1 MKKADYNL
9 AARIVAIRELPS
21 ILLFAGL
28 FVYFALRAP
37 GFADPADLAD
47 RFRQYVP
54 QAMLA
59 VALTLII
66 GSGGI
71 DISVGS
77 VLGLCAVVLGAVTLR
92 GVGAIHACLLALATG
107 CAIGAFN
114 GLAVARIRLQPVVV
128 TLSTWGAARG
138 LCYVI
143 AGRNTSMTLP
153 PTLSAF
159 YESPATFA
167 LAIAVTL
174 TGVLI
179 LRYSTLGRA
188 ILAVGS
194 SEEAARFSGINV
206 AGVKLKLYTFA
217 GGMAG
222 LAAIVT
228 SGWMN
233 TASTEAGKG
242 YEFEAITAVLIG
254 GTSIYGGEA
263 TVIGSM
269 FGVAAVAIL
278 SRGFG
283 LMAVSEHWQRL
294 FLGLIL
300 IASVLLDRL
309 RRSYESRVAG
319 RKKPDRHSIAEVV
332 NVN

>member
-1 MKKADYNL
+1 MKKTSYGL
-9 AARIVAIRELPS
+9 IGRIVAIRELPS
-21 ILLFAGL
+21 ILLFVGL

-37 GFADPADLAD
+37 GFANPADLAD

-54 QAMLA
+54 QFMLA

-77 VLGLCAVVLGAVTLR
+77 VLGLCTVVLGAAAMR
-92 GVGAIHACLLALATG
+92 GIASTYACLLALATG
-107 CAIGAFN
+107 CVIGTFN
-114 GLAVARIRLQPVVV
+114 GLAVAKIRLQPVVV

-138 LCYVI
+138 LCYVV
-143 AGRNTSMTLP
+143 AGRNTSMALP
-153 PTLSAF
+153 PALSVL
-159 YESPATFA
+159 YESPAPIL
-167 LAIAVTL
+167 LAAAVIL

-179 LRYSTLGRA
+179 LHASALGRA
-188 ILAVGS
+188 ILATGS
-194 SEEAARFSGINV
+194 SEEAARFSGIDV
-206 AGVKLKLYTFA
+206 AGVKLRLYTFA
-217 GGMAG
+217 GAMAG
-222 LAAIVT
+222 LAAVVT
-228 SGWMN
+228 AGWMN

-263 TVIGSM
+263 SVVGSV
-269 FGVAAVAIL
+269 FGVAAIAIL

-294 FLGLIL
+294 FLGLVL

-309 RRSYESRVAG
+309 RRSYQMRVTT
-319 RKKPDRHSIAEVV
+319 REMRDRHSIAEVV
-332 NVN
+332 DVY

>member
-1 MKKADYNL
+1 MKTTDRNL
-9 AARIVAIRELPS
+9 AARIVAIRELPA
-21 ILLFAGL
+21 LVLFAGL
-28 FVYFALRAP
+28 FVYFALHAP
-37 GFADPADLAD
+37 EFANAADLAD

-77 VLGLCAVVLGAVTLR
+77 VLGLCTVVLGAVTLR
-92 GVGAIHACLLALATG
+92 GVGPAHACLLAVATG

-114 GLAVARIRLQPVVV
+114 GLAVAKIRLQPVVV

-143 AGRNTSMTLP
+143 AGRNTSITLP
-153 PTLSAF
+153 PTLSVL
-159 YESPATFA
+159 YESPAPIV
-167 LAIAVTL
+167 LAIAVIL

-179 LRYSTLGRA
+179 LHSTVLGRG
-188 ILAVGS
+188 ILAVGG
-194 SEEAARFSGINV
+194 SEQAARFSGINV
-206 AGVKLKLYTFA
+206 AGVKLRLYTFA
-217 GGMAG
+217 GAMAG

-228 SGWMN
+228 AGWMN

-263 TVIGSM
+263 SVIGSM
-269 FGVAAVAIL
+269 FGVAAIAIL

-309 RRSYESRVAG
+309 RRSYELRVAG
-319 RKKPDRHSIAEVV
+319 RKTPGRDSVVEVV
-332 NVN
+332 DVN